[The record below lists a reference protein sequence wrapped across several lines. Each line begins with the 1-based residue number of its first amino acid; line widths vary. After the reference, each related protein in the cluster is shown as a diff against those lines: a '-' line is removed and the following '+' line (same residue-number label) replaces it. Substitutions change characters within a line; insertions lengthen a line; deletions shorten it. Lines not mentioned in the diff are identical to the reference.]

1 MASSDALIRLIITAS
16 AKKAPAYGGAQ
27 AGHLP
32 VGMRCW
38 IALTPVAMPIVLA
51 AGGRRGDCQLD
62 RIDRQGLAR

>member
-16 AKKAPAYGGAQ
+16 ATKAAAYCAAQ
-27 AGHLP
+27 AGRLP
-32 VGMRCW
+32 VDMRCW

-51 AGGRRGDCQLD
+51 AGGCRRDCQLD